1 MVSVNALIWW
11 FVRSRV
17 PSSQQQKKHDN
28 RSKWSECEKIHRFTS
43 EQFIVHE
50 IIRFYNKSAQ
60 NIDLWL
66 CVFFSGGVEHFFAC
80 IPYHDIA
87 GWCCLMFHTLWFCV
101 IFILFV
107 FYGWHALFCS
117 IRCNMF
123 AICKAFGPFCHR
135 HFVDFTS
142 LSASCNVLILMYFSI
157 HFSFWKLNN
166 LVCWTNQSSIDW
178 DNVCVPTEIQ
188 QKILLQTK
196 HNNIRRFIF
205 AASRWHFMLLLSM
218 SKKRLWKMNA
228 KTWPGHL
235 LSLPWEGKC
244 LAQTGVSGYCC
255 RCYSFFNFHQQ
266 IESDDTTI
274 WKDFFSKFIPV
285 HWWQHDQWHRL
296 NYWEHSY

>member
-43 EQFIVHE
+43 EQFIVHQ

-188 QKILLQTK
+188 QKMSMTFHAFVVNVEEKVMKNECENLARSFVVVALERK
-196 HNNIRRFIF
+196 VFGPDWGLR
-205 AASRWHFMLLLSM
+205 LLLS
-218 SKKRLWKMNA
+218 
-228 KTWPGHL
+228 
-235 LSLPWEGKC
+235 SL
-244 LAQTGVSGYCC
+244 Q
-255 RCYSFFNFHQQ
+255 FF
-266 IESDDTTI
+266 
-274 WKDFFSKFIPV
+274 
-285 HWWQHDQWHRL
+285 
-296 NYWEHSY
+296 